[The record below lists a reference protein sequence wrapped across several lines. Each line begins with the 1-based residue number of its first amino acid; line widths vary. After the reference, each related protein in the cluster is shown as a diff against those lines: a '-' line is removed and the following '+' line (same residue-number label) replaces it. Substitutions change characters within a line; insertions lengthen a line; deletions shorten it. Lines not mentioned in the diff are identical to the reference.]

1 MTNTTNTAKITQAA
15 LVSSV
20 FGSGVVKLPSAQVR
34 KTDKAKKAFAAGV
47 KATAE
52 QMASTVTEALDYLD
66 RKASS
71 ACQLALG
78 IAVEKARTP
87 VFARLSEADY
97 IQYIAPFVGE
107 QIDRLP
113 LGKAS
118 KPLYKT
124 WAKSQFLAASWGI
137 SSEINNFS
145 EAAGDMKKK
154 LVALGIVKE
163 SAAGAKKGPK
173 TPVGGATTPNT
184 PATTTDTP
192 QSPVPEAAT
201 KGATTPA
208 QGAVSGNKLSD
219 KAYDAAVFAFIT
231 ALGIKGKDAENVR
244 AAFGPTSLE
253 TTLRLLASS
262 VG

>member
-1 MTNTTNTAKITQAA
+1 MITTTTAKIAHAA
-15 LVSSV
+15 LVSSIYGANV
-20 FGSGVVKLPSAQVR
+20 MKLPSAQAR
-34 KTDKAKKAFAAGV
+34 KTDKAKKAFAASV
-47 KATAE
+47 KATAD
-52 QMASTVTEALDYLD
+52 QMASTITEALDYLD

-78 IAVEKARTP
+78 IAVDKARTP

-97 IQYIAPFVGE
+97 AQFIAPFIGE

-137 SSEINNFS
+137 TSEINNFS

-163 SAAGAKKGPK
+163 SAAGAKKGP
-173 TPVGGATTPNT
+173 TTPTAKPET
-184 PATTTDTP
+184 PATTPTP
-192 QSPVPEAAT
+192 TPVPESAIKSAT
-201 KGATTPA
+201 PSA

-219 KAYDAAVFAFIT
+219 KAYDAAVFAFLS

-244 AAFGPTSLE
+244 TAFGPTSLE